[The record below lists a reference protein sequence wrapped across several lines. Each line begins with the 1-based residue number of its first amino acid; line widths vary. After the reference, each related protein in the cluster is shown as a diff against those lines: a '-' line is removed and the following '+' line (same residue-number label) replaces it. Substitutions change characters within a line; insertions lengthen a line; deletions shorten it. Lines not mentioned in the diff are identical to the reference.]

1 VTPIE
6 VHRHRSPFNR
16 RALLIGAVALAAA
29 SAGGL
34 ALRRLRESAYDLRS
48 ALPIKTPDTVAV
60 SGSMPYRRFG
70 ATGLQVSEVGFGA
83 WAIGGRAYGAVDRQD
98 TLNALARAEALGCNL
113 VDTAMVYGDSE
124 LVLGEFLRGRRS
136 RWIVATKY
144 SYQPAGMTATLE
156 QQLTRLGT
164 DFIDFY
170 QLHAMPPDHRLFDEL
185 YALKRAGKVRFVG
198 VSLYSARD
206 IDEVIEHAMLDGVQ
220 LRFSLLDPDPF
231 LRRVARL
238 RQSGLAVLVRSTLKE
253 GFLTGKFKRDAT
265 FPDVNDQRHAW
276 SAAQIAKTVD
286 EVERFRFL
294 EADAGSLLRAAVT
307 YPLSFPEVSTVLLG
321 TKNAAQA
328 ESNFGEIPGARL
340 SPESLRRVLALQD
353 ELDAGGR
360 RSLRSLASR
369 VLGRF

>member
-1 VTPIE
+1 V
-6 VHRHRSPFNR
+6 
-16 RALLIGAVALAAA
+16 AA
-29 SAGGL
+29 SAGAL
-34 ALRRLRESAYDLRS
+34 VLRRLWDSSYNLRS
-48 ALPIKTPDTVAV
+48 DLPMKSPEIVAV

-70 ATGLQVSEVGFGA
+70 ATGLQVSELGFGA
-83 WAIGGRAYGAVDRQD
+83 WAIGGKAYGVVDRQD
-98 TLNALARAEALGCNL
+98 SLNALARAEALGCNL

-144 SYQPAGMTATLE
+144 SFQPPGMTATLE
-156 QQLTRLGT
+156 RQLTRLGT
-164 DFIDFY
+164 DVVDFY
-170 QLHAMPPDHRLFDEL
+170 QLHSPDPSLLEEL
-185 YALKRAGKVRFVG
+185 YGLKRAGKVRFVG

-206 IDEVIEHAMLDGVQ
+206 IDQLIDHSMLDGVQ

-265 FPDVNDQRHAW
+265 FPDVNDQRHSW
-276 SAAQIAKTVD
+276 SALEIAKTVD

-294 EADAGSLLRAAVT
+294 EADAGSMVRAAVA
-307 YPLSFPEVSTVLLG
+307 YPLSFPEVSSVLLG
-321 TKNAAQA
+321 TKNTAQA
-328 ESNFGEIPGARL
+328 ESNFAEIPGARL
-340 SPESLRRVLALQD
+340 SAESLRRVLALQD

-360 RSLRSLASR
+360 RTLKALVKR
-369 VLGRF
+369 VLGRY